1 MPVATNAPE
10 PVDPDGAML
19 VMRDP
24 GANRREVPTTLR
36 SDACRD
42 APVVMI
48 RVVPPV
54 TPEISCK

>member
-1 MPVATNAPE
+1 
-10 PVDPDGAML
+10 ML

-24 GANRREVPTTLR
+24 GTNRSEVPTTLR
-36 SDACRD
+36 SDASSD